1 MSSTDLKI
9 VEAFGKFVVETEKG
23 PKFCDT
29 IGEAEVLAAEF
40 ANGAANRDEA
50 IAYTTFAGLDGKNA
64 QGKVNVI
71 TAYIAW
77 VDSGRPAAPIKEEE
91 VVAEEA
97 PVEAAADEDVAGD
110 DVEF

>member
-29 IGEAEVLAAEF
+29 LGEAETLAAEF

-50 IAYTTFAGLDGKNA
+50 IAYTDFAGLDGKNA

-77 VDSGRPAAPIKEEE
+77 VDAGRPPAPAKAEE
-91 VVAEEA
+91 VVAEE
-97 PVEAAADEDVAGD
+97 VVEEAAEDE
-110 DVEF
+110 VEF